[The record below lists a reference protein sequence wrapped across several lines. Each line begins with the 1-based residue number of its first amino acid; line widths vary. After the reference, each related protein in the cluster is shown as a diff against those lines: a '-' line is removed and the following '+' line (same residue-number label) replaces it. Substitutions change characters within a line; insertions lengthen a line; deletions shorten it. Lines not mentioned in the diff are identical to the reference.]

1 MNKRIFIIGGGAAG
15 MACAITVKQNH
26 PEYSVT
32 ILEKNDRIGKKI
44 LKTGNGRCNLSNR
57 KMETS
62 FYNDPVF
69 LGICLSQ
76 FSVEDLLHFFK
87 TLGLFVK
94 DDGSTRLYPHSETAT
109 TVMEVLR
116 QEISRFG
123 IEVVC
128 NCQVME
134 IKKNKTFIL
143 GTTQG
148 LFEADVAVMTTGS
161 LAQEATNGYQL
172 LETLGHR
179 IVSLR
184 PGLVAIKTKESLKSL
199 QGLRV
204 KCAASVFEGKTLLHQ
219 DEGEILFKVDGLS
232 GILSLDLSRY
242 LNKDNRIVL
251 DLFPG
256 REDLFLEISE
266 ILTRKNLENA
276 LLGMLPKML
285 VYEILKRNPELNLGK
300 IVHCLHNLEF
310 SVIGTYGFDS
320 AQITLGGADV
330 SEINPDFSSKK
341 VPGLYLAG
349 EVLNID
355 GASGGYNL
363 HFAWMSGILVGRA
376 ISGF

>member
-1 MNKRIFIIGGGAAG
+1 MNKRVFIIGGGAAG

-26 PEYSVT
+26 PEYFVT

-57 KMETS
+57 NMGAA
-62 FYNDPVF
+62 FYNDPRF
-69 LGICLSQ
+69 LGTCLSK
-76 FSVEDLLHFFK
+76 FTVEDLLDFFK
-87 TLGLFVK
+87 DLGLFVK
-94 DDGSTRLYPHSETAT
+94 DDGSTRLYPYSETAT

-116 QEISRFG
+116 QEIARLG
-123 IEVVC
+123 IAVIC

-134 IKKNKTFIL
+134 IKKNQTFAI

-148 LFEADVAVMTTGS
+148 LFEAEVAVLTTGS
-161 LAQEATNGYQL
+161 QAQEKTNGYQL
-172 LETLGHR
+172 LETFGHR
-179 IVSLR
+179 IISLR
-184 PGLVAIKTKESLKSL
+184 PGLVPIKTQENLKSL

-204 KCAASVFEGKTLLHQ
+204 KCMASVYERETRLHQ

-242 LNKDNRIVL
+242 LNKDNRIAL

-256 REDLFLEISE
+256 REDLFLEIMA
-266 ILTRKNLENA
+266 ILARKNLENA

-285 VYEILKRNPELNLGK
+285 VYEILKRNPDQNLKK
-300 IVHCLHNLEF
+300 IVHDLHNLEF
-310 SVIGTYGFDS
+310 TVIGTYGFDS

-330 SEINPDFSSKK
+330 SEINLNFSSKK
-341 VPGLYLAG
+341 VPELYLAG